1 MDVIYLNVQ
10 LYNLAVFHVAVDI
23 DTSVQLFA
31 QVTLEYFE
39 SILRRPNYV
48 VLAPIIYVRSGFIS
62 AHVLFLLDLLVTN
75 LDILNMSVLR
85 AKP

>member
-1 MDVIYLNVQ
+1 MDVIYLHVQ
-10 LYNLAVFHVAVDI
+10 LYNLAVLHVAVDV

-31 QVTLEYFE
+31 QVTLKYFE
-39 SILRRPNYV
+39 SVLRCPNYV
-48 VLAPIIYVRSGFIS
+48 VLTPVIYVGSGFIS